1 MKQTKLNHLFIQISL
16 FTFALLP
23 VASSALELQSRF
35 QAGVMDYQFTMKPI
49 AYTDG
54 DRFSGYT
61 LESILPFVGGGITVF
76 ENRFFF
82 DLYLQK
88 AFSGSD
94 ETSSFFER
102 GSGSSTSNEKI
113 NADFERDEL
122 SLSVGYAVGNQ
133 GALFLGYRRSTTN
146 FIDTF
151 TEITTSSSSSS
162 TESGTRDIDFKQSGY
177 FLGGAYAFPI
187 NEQAV
192 ITLNAALAFLDGE
205 YGVRRHSIEVSSVN
219 DSEETEDYSDKYDGD
234 TIGLNLGVTWKGRM
248 FESVDY
254 TLGLDGY
261 SYDFDLENRD
271 EFESIETPKISE
283 NVMRL
288 SAGLSYQ
295 F

>member
-1 MKQTKLNHLFIQISL
+1 
-16 FTFALLP
+16 
-23 VASSALELQSRF
+23 
-35 QAGVMDYQFTMKPI
+35 MDYQFTIKPI

-54 DRFSGYT
+54 GRYSGYT

-76 ENRFFF
+76 EKQFFF

-94 ETSSFFER
+94 ETSNFYEGDSD
-102 GSGSSTSNEKI
+102 SSRTSNEKI
-113 NADFERDEL
+113 NSDFERDEL

-146 FIDTF
+146 FIDIFTKTGTYSNNSVF
-151 TEITTSSSSSS
+151 TEN
-162 TESGTRDIDFKQSGY
+162 GTRDIGLKQSGY

-187 NEQAV
+187 SEQTA

-205 YGVRRHSIEVSSVN
+205 YDVRFLSVRVSSTN
-219 DSEETEDYSDKYDGD
+219 DSEETDDDAARYDGD
-234 TIGLNLGVTWKGRM
+234 TVGLNLGVSWKGRM

-254 TLGLDGY
+254 TLGLDGS
-261 SYDFDLENRD
+261 SYDFDFENRD
-271 EFESIETPKISE
+271 EFESIETTPKISE
-283 NVMRL
+283 SVIRL